1 MRPLSILPLTL
12 ARIAV
17 LLLAIPCGV
26 IFFFHLELGKI
37 YAVLFL
43 SLLLSEIFTE
53 ISHTSESQPRPA
65 LTADLLLERL
75 PIFLIIALFSKG
87 NLSNGWLAFTA
98 FLSEIPV
105 CLRRLAAGPA
115 APSGWALCRLGV
127 RLRMAGSLFILL
139 SYTIDFSIL
148 PQTAV
153 LPFFIAHLL
162 AWMSIA
168 CPYIGN
174 GTTLAALLLN
184 LIFLIMS
191 RPARTL
197 PKS

>member
-1 MRPLSILPLTL
+1 MIQIRKITL

-17 LLLAIPCGV
+17 LLLATPCGV
-26 IFFFHLELGKI
+26 IFFFHLELRKI

-53 ISHTSESQPRPA
+53 ISHASESQSRPA
-65 LTADLLLERL
+65 QTADLLLERL
-75 PIFLIIALFSKG
+75 PIFLIIALFSNG
-87 NLSNGWLAFTA
+87 NLFNGWLAFAA

-139 SYTIDFSIL
+139 SFTIGASFL

-153 LPFFIAHLL
+153 LPLFFARLL
-162 AWMSIA
+162 AWMYAA
-168 CPYIGN
+168 CPYVGK

-184 LIFLIMS
+184 LIFLLGS

-197 PKS
+197 PKN